1 MADRPI
7 NEQISDQEMLVIDQ
21 DGNKLG
27 KLTKQQALQ
36 KAREADLDL
45 VLFVPKE
52 KTGSLAI
59 VKIIDFGKFNYEEK
73 LKQKLTKKNQSIILT
88 KEVKVRPQ
96 IGNHDLQWRANQAKD
111 WLSKNIQIKFK
122 IQAFGRIGFKPELI
136 EETYQRFLNLI
147 GDSGKVI
154 MPLKK
159 LTPVMYEA
167 TIAKK

>member
-1 MADRPI
+1 MEYRPI
-7 NEQISDQEMLVIDQ
+7 NEKISDQEMLVIDQ

-27 KLTKQQALQ
+27 KLTKQEALQ
-36 KAREADLDL
+36 RARDANLDL

-52 KTGSLAI
+52 KTGSLPI

-73 LKQKLTKKNQSIILT
+73 LKQKQSKKNQSIILT

-96 IGNHDLQWRANQAKD
+96 IGSHDLQWRANQAKE
-111 WLSKNIQIKFK
+111 WLAKNIQIKFK
-122 IQAFGRIGFKPELI
+122 IQAYGRIGYKPELI
-136 EETYQRFLNLI
+136 EETYQKFLNLI
-147 GDSGKVI
+147 GDSGKII